1 MAKIVDLKRYRSQVL
16 EARGFGPWKQRF
28 GETYG
33 EKTTLADVTG
43 QTIMTLAQ
51 PGDESTAA
59 YYELIMGVLDLG
71 PATKFHYLPNDERM
85 LVVDTHLF
93 LADQVRF
100 EMMRRLGWLSEIPYH
115 NHTLMEMVQ
124 SLDKVK
130 SYADTHPPRLSE
142 SHEGYDGYIGLHHRE
157 KESFIR
163 RLLPAALEVFKKR
176 IETPPL

>member
-33 EKTTLADVTG
+33 EKTILADVTE
-43 QTIMTLAQ
+43 QTLLTLAQ

-59 YYELIMGVLDLG
+59 YYELIMGILDLG

-100 EMMRRLGWLSEIPYH
+100 EMMRRLGWVAHYVTQNLPLASLVLDFKRLKAETLERPPQLSASHPKSYGF
-115 NHTLMEMVQ
+115 Q
-124 SLDKVK
+124 SL
-130 SYADTHPPRLSE
+130 SS
-142 SHEGYDGYIGLHHRE
+142 RE
-157 KESFIR
+157 KHVLIR
-163 RLLPAALEVFKKR
+163 RLLPEALEAFHARRKQ
-176 IETPPL
+176 